1 MKKTNKRGFTIV
13 ELVIVIAVIAI
24 LAAVLIPTFSNI
36 VKKANLSNDQQNVRN
51 MNTAL
56 AVEVI
61 PNSKFEYAG
70 DAITGLYAEGWNMG
84 KLETYSTGYHYAY
97 SLENNRMYLLD
108 EAGTVVYPEESVDK
122 STLWGLWKNTATDM
136 SSGITKYI
144 SLVNINGGYY
154 ATHFAEGTYTIDL
167 QGHYISYTGSTLE
180 NVTVLNG
187 IFISGATKAENEDI
201 VALDKIEKNDIESGT
216 DAEHIKVIENK
227 VFDGA
232 GDGTSLNFTNVKFV
246 NCYFYNV
253 KASGTK
259 LGNRTFENC
268 TFFDTPS
275 NSYLFNLQGMATAT
289 GSDAYSG
296 YLTVKNCTFINC
308 ARVFNLPVCVYGQE
322 DDGGTILIEGNT
334 FYAVTQSERSTCQ
347 FNVQGITNPVDKTM
361 TPKYLNITFA
371 NNNYVEC
378 ATTQAGLFT
387 INSGLYDI
395 SSGLT
400 AEHITFTNNTVNSSI
415 DSSKYIVNDD
425 GKPDANIT
433 ATQCYKDFKAALI
446 QKFNEGKK

>member
-24 LAAVLIPTFSNI
+24 LAAILIPTFSSVI
-36 VKKANLSNDQQNVRN
+36 KKANLSNDQQNVRN

-56 AVEVI
+56 AIEVI
-61 PNSKFEYAG
+61 PDSKFEYAG

-84 KLETYSTGYHYAY
+84 KLETYSTGFHYAY
-97 SLENNRMYLLD
+97 SLEKNTMYLLD

-136 SSGITKYI
+136 SNGITKYI

-167 QGHYISYTGSTLE
+167 QGHYISYTGDALE

-201 VALDKIEKNDIESGT
+201 VELEQGVVTDVVSGEST
-216 DAEHIKVIENK
+216 SSVTVIEDK
-227 VFDGA
+227 VFDL
-232 GDGTSLNFTNVKFV
+232 SENPNLLSKTNITFR
-246 NCYFYNV
+246 NCFFYN
-253 KASGTK
+253 ANESGSK

-268 TFFDTPS
+268 TFMDS
-275 NSYLFNLQGMATAT
+275 VKYIFNLQGD
-289 GSDAYSG
+289 GVYDG
-296 YLTVKNCTFINC
+296 FLVVKGCTFINC
-308 ARVFNLPVCVYGQE
+308 NRVFNMPVGVYGQTT
-322 DDGGTILIEGNT
+322 DGTITVDGNT
-334 FYAVTQSERSTCQ
+334 FYASTENNRSTCQ
-347 FNVQGITNPVDKTM
+347 LMTQKTSQGGELH
-361 TPKYLNITFA
+361 YLDITFS
-371 NNNYVEC
+371 NNTYVEC

-387 INSGLYDI
+387 LYDSLQTSNPSI
-395 SSGLT
+395 SVDN
-400 AEHITFTNNTVNSSI
+400 ITFTNNTVNSTI

-425 GKPDANIT
+425 GKPNSEVNNYNGT
-433 ATQCYKDFKAALI
+433 FKEALI
-446 QKFNEGKK
+446 QKFNAGKK

>member
-1 MKKTNKRGFTIV
+1 MKKHNQKGFTIV
-13 ELVIVIAVIAI
+13 ELIIVIAVIAI

-108 EAGTVVYPEESVDK
+108 EVGTVVYPEESVDK

-136 SSGITKYI
+136 SNGITKYI

-154 ATHFAEGTYTIDL
+154 ATHFAEGTYAIDL
-167 QGHYISYTGSTLE
+167 QGHYINYTGGTLE

-201 VALDKIEKNDIESGT
+201 VELEQGVVADVQSGEST
-216 DAEHIKVIENK
+216 SNVTVIEDK
-227 VFDGA
+227 VFDLSGNE
-232 GDGTSLNFTNVKFV
+232 SLLAKKNITFK
-246 NCYFYNV
+246 NCFFYNANEPGSV
-253 KASGTK
+253 

-268 TFFDTPS
+268 TFIDS
-275 NSYLFNLQGMATAT
+275 VKYIFNLQTT
-289 GSDAYSG
+289 GSFDG
-296 YLTVKNCTFINC
+296 FLTVKGCTFINC
-308 ARVFNLPVCVYGQE
+308 NRVFNIPVGVYGQTA
-322 DDGGTILIEGNT
+322 DGTITIDGNT
-334 FYAVTQSERSTCQ
+334 FYASRENDRSTCQ
-347 FNVQGITNPVDKTM
+347 FNTMGVNSPVDKTKEF
-361 TPKYLNITFA
+361 KYLDITFS
-371 NNNYVEC
+371 NNTYVEC

-387 INSGLYDI
+387 LNSATLYNENI
-395 SSGLT
+395 TLS
-400 AEHITFTNNTVNSSI
+400 AEHITFVNNTVASSI

-425 GKPDANIT
+425 GKADSAINAN
-433 ATQCYKDFKAALI
+433 QSYKDFKAALI